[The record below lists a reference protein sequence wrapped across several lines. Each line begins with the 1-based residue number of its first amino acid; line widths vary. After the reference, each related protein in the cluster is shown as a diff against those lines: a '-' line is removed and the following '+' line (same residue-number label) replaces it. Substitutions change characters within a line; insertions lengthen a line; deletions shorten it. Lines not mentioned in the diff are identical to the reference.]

1 MPNRLLKRIQDL
13 DVLRDRMQEFVQGS
27 MAKWNVQEI
36 YADRELLVGELIPEL
51 LKEANGILQDAR
63 KAGNSTGQAL
73 MKQIGNEPTIGNVDF
88 GALIENT
95 IADTAADCL
104 RLGEQYLDDLSFEAE
119 RMGNLGVSAENI
131 IGALLADWSK
141 RNRGPISG
149 KVWAGFSRKLS
160 DLAVRLYDI
169 SQNAVWFGQDLTNGN

>member
-13 DVLRDRMQEFVQGS
+13 DALRDRMQEFVQGS
-27 MAKWNVQEI
+27 MVNWNVKDI
-36 YADRELLVGELIPEL
+36 YADRKLLIGELIPEL
-51 LKEANGILQDAR
+51 LAGANDILQDAR

-73 MKQIGNEPTIGNVDF
+73 MKQIGGEPTAGDVDF

-95 IADTAADCL
+95 VADTAADCL
-104 RLGEQYLDDLSFEAE
+104 RLGEQYLDDLNFEAE

-131 IGALLADWSK
+131 IGALLTDWSR
-141 RNRGPISG
+141 RNRGLING
-149 KVWAGFSRKLS
+149 KIWAGFSRKLS

>member
-13 DVLRDRMQEFVQGS
+13 DALRDRMQEFVQGS
-27 MAKWNVQEI
+27 MVNWNVREI
-36 YADRELLVGELIPEL
+36 YADRKLLIGELIPGL
-51 LKEANGILQDAR
+51 LEGANDILLDAR
-63 KAGNSTGQAL
+63 RAGNSTGQAL
-73 MKQIGNEPTIGNVDF
+73 IKQVGNEPTTGNVDF

-104 RLGEQYLDDLSFEAE
+104 RLGEQYLDDLNFEAE
-119 RMGNLGVSAENI
+119 RMGNLGVNAENI
-131 IGALLADWSK
+131 ISALLTDWSK
-141 RNRGPISG
+141 RNRGLISG

-169 SQNAVWFGQDLTNGN
+169 SQNAVWFGQDLTNDN